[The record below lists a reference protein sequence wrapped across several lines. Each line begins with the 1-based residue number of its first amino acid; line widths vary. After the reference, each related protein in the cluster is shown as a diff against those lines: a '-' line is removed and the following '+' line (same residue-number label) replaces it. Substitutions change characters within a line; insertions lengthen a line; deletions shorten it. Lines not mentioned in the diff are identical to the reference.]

1 MQPTEERGRE
11 GRGGE
16 GEGREGRG
24 GEEGRGREGR
34 GKGKRGEGKGGGRN
48 EVEQYVTH
56 VKVSVTNYITTLLC
70 T

>member
-1 MQPTEERGRE
+1 M
-11 GRGGE
+11 GRGGKE
-16 GEGREGRG
+16 GEGR
-24 GEEGRGREGR
+24 RGREGR